1 MVKPI
6 ELVTALAL
14 VLVIEGAFYALF
26 PGRMKRAMATLLGVP
41 DGNLRLAGVVAVA
54 LGVGIVWLLRG

>member
-26 PGRMKRAMATLLGVP
+26 PNRMKRAIATLLGVP
-41 DGNLRLAGVVAVA
+41 DGNLRLAGLIAVA